1 MRKFFLLLSLF
12 HYSFSLINPIPLYRH
27 WNCIGIIDNI
37 NKESPFTFNVGEI
50 PLIGWRNGDKYIAT
64 LNGCKHLGSSL
75 QDGWIDNDGCLVCP
89 YHGIKHNKHDSCG
102 VLKEHDGKLWWSYKP
117 KDGMM
122 PPTIPFMNSRDY
134 HTSYIEIDMEESLPY
149 CAYNSMDLNHPEYV
163 HSGMFGFGSNIS
175 PSNFKTHVFPKD
187 RIGIEF
193 EYYAKSNI
201 QTINYDMN
209 IQNSTK
215 NFNQF
220 IYPSTSWSKVNTD
233 MKNVNMIVGV
243 SMLPL
248 EVQKTRWFVT
258 VRHNYMNDYFGENLV
273 KLSTNMILNQDKKQF
288 MRQIKNENMKEYCT
302 LKKVL
307 LHDEPIILMRD
318 IYKKNEYKFPTIDDF
333 LLELRSEGI

>member
-233 MKNVNMIVGV
+233 MKNVI
-243 SMLPL
+243 
-248 EVQKTRWFVT
+248 
-258 VRHNYMNDYFGENLV
+258 
-273 KLSTNMILNQDKKQF
+273 
-288 MRQIKNENMKEYCT
+288 
-302 LKKVL
+302 
-307 LHDEPIILMRD
+307 
-318 IYKKNEYKFPTIDDF
+318 
-333 LLELRSEGI
+333 